1 MTIIIIAN
9 KSVGQVK
16 QFYLMKKRKTK
27 KEMNKFFRMKKFFR
41 FIFSSL
47 KKKKCEFSNRN

>member
-1 MTIIIIAN
+1 MTIIVIAN

-27 KEMNKFFRMKKFFR
+27 KEMNKFFRMKKF
-41 FIFSSL
+41 IFSSL